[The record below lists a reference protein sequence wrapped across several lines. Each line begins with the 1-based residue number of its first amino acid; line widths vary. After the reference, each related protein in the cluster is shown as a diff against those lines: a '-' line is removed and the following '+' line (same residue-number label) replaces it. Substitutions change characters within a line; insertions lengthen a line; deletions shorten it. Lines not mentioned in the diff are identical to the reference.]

1 MHLFTQVCNYYRCRK
16 CILWILVKLRE
27 TGYTI
32 NMIRVFIVAAQTAD
46 GFIAKDE
53 HHAAFWTSKEDKQ
66 RFVELTKRAGVVVM
80 GSTTFK
86 TLPRPMKERVNIV
99 YSRSEKFLGAE
110 MTQDDPITLVKKL
123 EARGFKEVAIC
134 GGASIY
140 TMFLK
145 AGVVDTIY
153 LTVEPLLFG
162 QGIALCNEPV
172 STQLALVSESKT
184 ESGTV
189 FLEYKTLNKLAD

>member
-1 MHLFTQVCNYYRCRK
+1 MK
-16 CILWILVKLRE
+16 
-27 TGYTI
+27 
-32 NMIRVFIVAAQTAD
+32 VFIIAAQTAD

-53 HHAAFWTSKEDKQ
+53 HHAAFWTSKEDKA

-86 TLPRPMKERVNIV
+86 TLPRVMKDRVNIV
-99 YSRSEKFLGAE
+99 YSRKEKFDGAE
-110 MTQDDPITLVKKL
+110 MTEADPITLIQKL

-145 AGVVDTIY
+145 AGIVDTIY

-162 QGIALCNEPV
+162 TGISLCNDAV
-172 STQLALVSESKT
+172 STQLSLVSESKT

-189 FLEYKTLNKLAD
+189 FLEYRVLNKII